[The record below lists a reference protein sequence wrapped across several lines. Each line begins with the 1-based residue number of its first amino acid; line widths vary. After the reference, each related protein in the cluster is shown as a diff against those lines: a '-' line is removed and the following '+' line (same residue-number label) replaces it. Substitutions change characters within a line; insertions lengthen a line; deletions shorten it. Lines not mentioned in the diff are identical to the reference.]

1 MAKVQDSYYFDTFLS
16 CTEDACKAAHVLEAV
31 MQDFHPD
38 EIRQKIDEIHK
49 IEHSADEKKHAL
61 QGVLVKA
68 FITPIEREDILTL
81 SRNIDD
87 MVDKIEDVLQRIYC
101 NNIQAIRPDALEMAR
116 KVIQCCEEVKVL
128 IEELADFKHSRRLHE
143 QVVKIAEVAPEQADV
158 GLRDLARKTP
168 GGCLERHLV
177 LVYPK
182 REAVGRHA
190 PRELHRVPGP
200 AEGAVADHL
209 SRPRVEL
216 GEDLVEHHGYV
227 PIFSCQDPHPPPTR
241 RRAARR
247 CPPRRRPGWRS
258 TCRRSTPRSG
268 PPAP

>member
-128 IEELADFKHSRRLHE
+128 IEELAAVCTSR
-143 QVVKIAEVAPEQADV
+143 
-158 GLRDLARKTP
+158 
-168 GGCLERHLV
+168 
-177 LVYPK
+177 
-182 REAVGRHA
+182 
-190 PRELHRVPGP
+190 
-200 AEGAVADHL
+200 
-209 SRPRVEL
+209 S
-216 GEDLVEHHGYV
+216 
-227 PIFSCQDPHPPPTR
+227 S
-241 RRAARR
+241 
-247 CPPRRRPGWRS
+247 RS
-258 TCRRSTPRSG
+258 TTWKSRATASFWPACAHCTR
-268 PPAP
+268 PAPTPSRSSPGARCTTISSPAWTHASMWPTPSRLS

>member
-38 EIRQKIDEIHK
+38 EIRRKIDEIHK

-143 QVVKIAEVAPEQADV
+143 QVVKINDLEEQGDRLFLASMRTLHETCTDAIEVIAWREV
-158 GLRDLARKTP
+158 YHY
-168 GGCLERHLV
+168 LESCMDACEH
-177 LVYPK
+177 
-182 REAVGRHA
+182 
-190 PRELHRVPGP
+190 
-200 AEGAVADHL
+200 VADT
-209 SRPRVEL
+209 VET
-216 GEDLVEHHGYV
+216 VV
-227 PIFSCQDPHPPPTR
+227 MNNT
-241 RRAARR
+241 
-247 CPPRRRPGWRS
+247 
-258 TCRRSTPRSG
+258 
-268 PPAP
+268 

>member
-101 NNIQAIRPDALEMAR
+101 NNIQAIRPTRWRWRAR
-116 KVIQCCEEVKVL
+116 
-128 IEELADFKHSRRLHE
+128 
-143 QVVKIAEVAPEQADV
+143 
-158 GLRDLARKTP
+158 
-168 GGCLERHLV
+168 
-177 LVYPK
+177 
-182 REAVGRHA
+182 
-190 PRELHRVPGP
+190 
-200 AEGAVADHL
+200 
-209 SRPRVEL
+209 
-216 GEDLVEHHGYV
+216 
-227 PIFSCQDPHPPPTR
+227 
-241 RRAARR
+241 
-247 CPPRRRPGWRS
+247 
-258 TCRRSTPRSG
+258 
-268 PPAP
+268 